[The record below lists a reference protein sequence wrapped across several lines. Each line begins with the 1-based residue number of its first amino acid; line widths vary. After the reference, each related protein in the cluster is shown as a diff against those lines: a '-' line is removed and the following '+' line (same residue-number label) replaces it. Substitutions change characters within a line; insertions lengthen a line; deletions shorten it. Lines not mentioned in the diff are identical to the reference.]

1 MRAIINRAILGS
13 RYVLVV
19 FYLGM
24 TAGLA
29 LYALRFAIK
38 LWNYA
43 GKMLS
48 ATDED
53 YLLDL
58 LYLLDSVLVASLVVT
73 VVVSSWDSMVGRLD
87 READREEMHWVVKTD
102 PGNLKIKLATAVVAI
117 SSIHL
122 LQVFLKV
129 ESFDDR
135 TITWSL
141 AVHGLFLMGVV
152 ALALADRLEGV
163 HEGKAAEP
171 STTRNGATRED
182 AASDD
187 LP

>member
-1 MRAIINRAILGS
+1 MREFVNKAILGS

-29 LYALRFAIK
+29 LFALRFLVK
-38 LWNYA
+38 LWDYA
-43 GKMLS
+43 GKVFS
-48 ATDED
+48 AGDED

-73 VVVSSWDSMVGRLD
+73 VVVSSWDSMVGRLA
-87 READREEMHWVVKTD
+87 REAGEEQMHWVVKND
-102 PGNLKIKLATAVVAI
+102 PGNLKIKLGTAIVAI
-117 SSIHL
+117 SAIHL

-135 TITWSL
+135 TIMWSL
-141 AVHGLFLMGVV
+141 AVHGMFLMGLVV
-152 ALALADRLEGV
+152 LAVADWLGGTHV
-163 HEGKAAEP
+163 AKAAESEAKQDEP
-171 STTRNGATRED
+171 AGV
-182 AASDD
+182 AADGK
-187 LP
+187 PP